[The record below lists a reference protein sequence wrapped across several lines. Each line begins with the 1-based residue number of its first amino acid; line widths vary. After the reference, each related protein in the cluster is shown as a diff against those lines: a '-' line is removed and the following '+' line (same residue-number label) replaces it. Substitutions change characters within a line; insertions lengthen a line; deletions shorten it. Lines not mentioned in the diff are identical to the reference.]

1 MPWLNVHRVS
11 ARIVVCIQ
19 PPGMRTGIRRNTD
32 VGPVCSLKF
41 PTKIF
46 DTLYPRAE
54 LPDTGAYDDSIAGR
68 NSGLIGGDGDAA
80 RICHHHTH

>member
-1 MPWLNVHRVS
+1 MFAQIPSN
-11 ARIVVCIQ
+11 
-19 PPGMRTGIRRNTD
+19 
-32 VGPVCSLKF
+32 SLGNLSD
-41 PTKIF
+41 TKIF